1 MGRLGGKASEGELK
15 RKAGREGGKTKVP
28 KGFANPTRSGDRI
41 LVLKQKWLSL
51 LLSGRKTLEIRGTR
65 LKPGR
70 CLIGC
75 GGKIYASAVLG
86 KAIEIKTV
94 RQWRELRGKHLVDTN
109 VLPYVKTWG
118 LPVYQVELFKK
129 IISYTHTKGAIGVV
143 KMRK

>member
-1 MGRLGGKASEGELK
+1 MSGGNTTNGELK

-41 LVLKQKWLSL
+41 LVLKRKWLSL
-51 LLSGRKTLEIRGTR
+51 LVSGRKTLEIRGTQ

-70 CLIGC
+70 CLVGC
-75 GGKIYASAVLG
+75 GGKIYASVVLG

-109 VLPYVKTWG
+109 EHPYVKTWG
-118 LPVYQVELFKK
+118 LPVHKVESFKK
-129 IISYTHTKGAIGVV
+129 SFSYTHTKGAIGVV